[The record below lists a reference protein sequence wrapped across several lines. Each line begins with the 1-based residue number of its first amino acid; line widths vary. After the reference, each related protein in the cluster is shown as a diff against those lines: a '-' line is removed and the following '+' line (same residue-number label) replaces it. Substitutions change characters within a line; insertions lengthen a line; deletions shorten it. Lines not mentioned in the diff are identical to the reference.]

1 MAKVR
6 NMVRT
11 CRVCGCTD
19 ERACDGGCW
28 WLSAD
33 DDLCSTCEPAAAHVF
48 TVTRGH
54 YVVGYRSKRK
64 TFTCIATC
72 SCQQF
77 SAELPRRYRRKMAE
91 RIREHLK
98 FVVHEAHDG

>member
-1 MAKVR
+1 MAK
-6 NMVRT
+6 VRT

-19 ERACDGGCW
+19 ERACEGGCW

-33 DDLCSTCEPAAAHVF
+33 DDLCSTCEPAASHVLH
-48 TVTRGH
+48 VMGH
-54 YVVGYRSKRK
+54 RSKR
-64 TFTCIATC
+64 ATC
-72 SCQQF
+72 SCNKF
-77 SAELPRRYRRKMAE
+77 SIELPARHRRKMDE